1 MNLVPPE
8 LFPVLLLAHIA
19 LALALLLPSVLLPM
33 TLRSR
38 GPARPPSRF
47 VRLLLW
53 LQSNGSLVIG
63 GGLAVTGVAMLLIL
77 GPVLLTQLWLQV
89 ALVLYAANLLLAFFI
104 QRPGLR
110 RLVGIKGGM
119 SDEQRERWRARA
131 RRQRYVSYIMAGGI
145 GLIAF
150 LMSTRPQ

>member
-1 MNLVPPE
+1 MNL
-8 LFPVLLLAHIA
+8 FPILLVTHITLAV
-19 LALALLLPSVLLPM
+19 ALLLPSVLLPM

-53 LQSNGSLVIG
+53 LQSNGSLVMG
-63 GGLAVTGVAMLLIL
+63 GGLAVTGVAMLLSL
-77 GPVLLTQLWLQV
+77 GPILLAQLWLQV
-89 ALVLYAANLLLAFFI
+89 ALALYAVNLGLAFFI

-110 RLVGIKGGM
+110 RLLRM
-119 SDEQRERWRARA
+119 SPNQSETDRERWKRWA
-131 RRQRYVSYIMAGGI
+131 RRQRYVSYLMAGGI

-150 LMSTRPQ
+150 LMSTRPT

>member
-1 MNLVPPE
+1 MNIIPPQ
-8 LFPVLLLAHIA
+8 LFPVLLMTHIA

-33 TLRSR
+33 TLRTR
-38 GPARPPSRF
+38 GPVRPPGRF

-89 ALVLYAANLLLAFFI
+89 ALALYAANLLLAFFI

-110 RLVGIKGGM
+110 RLVGRREM
-119 SDEQRERWRARA
+119 TDEEREKWKLRA
-131 RRQRYVSYIMAGGI
+131 RRQRYVSYVMAGGI